1 MQGLL
6 TPDGMMNIMKVVED
20 HIFKEFKPRKQTL
33 MQERI
38 DAYKRSDWQN
48 YMQKIGQAQQ
58 EMMQLTGLRTQGA
71 FKHLG
76 YDSQQFQLMK
86 GRTFSTPEQMKAL
99 QEYKAT
105 LPTGVANPRAQ

>member
-1 MQGLL
+1 
-6 TPDGMMNIMKVVED
+6 
-20 HIFKEFKPRKQTL
+20 
-33 MQERI
+33 
-38 DAYKRSDWQN
+38 
-48 YMQKIGQAQQ
+48 MQKIGQAQQ

-105 LPTGVANPRAQ
+105 LPARFDSDDLGKQPSRAEVKAIWMQKVTLEGELLLKQLEMMAPN